1 MMLLFSLK
9 MKSDYK
15 EKLCVVIAFLL
26 LNLIF
31 DTYSACTILTVVYAV
46 PFRYLGMLKGRAVL
60 LVVTWF
66 WKSDSMKHFENVR
79 NIYDYMHRQK
89 FRQELFKNQTWIIIA
104 LHCPTWYPLATH
116 FYRALWLWLVQLR
129 NRIIKF
135 LTDMIQYLENF

>member
-46 PFRYLGMLKGRAVL
+46 PFRYLGMLK
-60 LVVTWF
+60 
-66 WKSDSMKHFENVR
+66 
-79 NIYDYMHRQK
+79 
-89 FRQELFKNQTWIIIA
+89 
-104 LHCPTWYPLATH
+104 
-116 FYRALWLWLVQLR
+116 
-129 NRIIKF
+129 
-135 LTDMIQYLENF
+135 

>member
-46 PFRYLGMLKGRAVL
+46 PFRYLGMLKGRSCSLSGHMVL
-60 LVVTWF
+60 
-66 WKSDSMKHFENVR
+66 KK
-79 NIYDYMHRQK
+79 
-89 FRQELFKNQTWIIIA
+89 
-104 LHCPTWYPLATH
+104 
-116 FYRALWLWLVQLR
+116 
-129 NRIIKF
+129 
-135 LTDMIQYLENF
+135 